1 MIDQILEEERY
12 TAETAQIAANT
23 EQTKAHTRL
32 MNAQA
37 AELED
42 KNRDNARSKP

>member
-1 MIDQILEEERY
+1 MPNQTQEEDRY
-12 TAETAQIAANT
+12 QAETAQIEANT

-37 AELED
+37 AEIEQ
-42 KNRDNARSKP
+42 KNNGKH